1 MFVHSLTETFFSY
14 GPRFHDKVKKT
25 YDLNKIVL
33 MMHRKTP
40 LQTAKKTAGCTMNG
54 CIRGQRED
62 RFMSNGRVYR
72 ARPDFIDAVSIVTE
86 DAFATLA
93 STVETLTQLEAVSV
107 ILRAVKHSS
116 FSSELRSGV
125 SC

>member
-1 MFVHSLTETFFSY
+1 MDGS
-14 GPRFHDKVKKT
+14 
-25 YDLNKIVL
+25 
-33 MMHRKTP
+33 
-40 LQTAKKTAGCTMNG
+40 
-54 CIRGQRED
+54 IRGQRED

-107 ILRAVKHSS
+107 ILCAVKHSS